1 MESSGGRTRH
11 PSVKNVLR
19 KLNSLTDFV
28 RMAAWQ
34 RPLLSSSLVIISLGY
49 EKRLGTGGVREV
61 PPLAP
66 VFIGLMSAS
75 KHALKTHQSRVLN
88 LRHGFFPIKTKK

>member
-1 MESSGGRTRH
+1 MESLGGRTRH

-34 RPLLSSSLVIISLGY
+34 RLLSSSLVISSFGC

-66 VFIGLMSAS
+66 VFIGPMSAS
-75 KHALKTHQSRVLN
+75 KRALKTHQSRVLS